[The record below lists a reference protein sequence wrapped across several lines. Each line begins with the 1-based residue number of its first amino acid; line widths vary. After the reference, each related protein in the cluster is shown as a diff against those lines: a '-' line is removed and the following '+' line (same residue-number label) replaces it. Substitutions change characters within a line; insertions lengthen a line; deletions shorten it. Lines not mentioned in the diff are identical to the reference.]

1 MGAKVPT
8 KVSLGRAVQL
18 CLMALFHPKRFAEAE
33 AADNALL
40 NVAPNAPAEL
50 SALKVRRALV
60 SSLAL
65 VLLAG
70 AIGWAAG
77 SVLNRWYGPACT
89 STIALLQTVG
99 ALILLWATLAVRGW
113 DIVTYASVTLS
124 ERVNQWIYRFLY
136 CCGSAVLVWSVFWQ
150 SRACG

>member
-18 CLMALFHPKRFAEAE
+18 CFMALFDPKRFAEAE

-60 SSLAL
+60 GSLAL

-70 AIGWAAG
+70 AIGWVAG
-77 SVLNRWYGPACT
+77 SVLNRSYGPACT
-89 STIALLQTVG
+89 STIAFLQTVG
-99 ALILLWATLAVRGW
+99 VLIVLWATLAVRGW
-113 DIVTYASVTLS
+113 DILTYASVTLS
-124 ERVNQWIYRFLY
+124 ERVNQ
-136 CCGSAVLVWSVFWQ
+136 
-150 SRACG
+150 